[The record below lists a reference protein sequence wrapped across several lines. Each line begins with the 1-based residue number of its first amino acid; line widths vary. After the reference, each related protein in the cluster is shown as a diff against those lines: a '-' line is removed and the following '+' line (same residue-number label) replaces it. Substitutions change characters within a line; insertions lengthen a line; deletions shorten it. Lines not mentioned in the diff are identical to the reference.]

1 MKSIY
6 VLMPR
11 EVSPILSK
19 MVKATV
25 TLETSIIINDINKNA
40 DLKNKKLVFVAELDK
55 AGFCLPIL
63 GLFSKLYESFSDPL
77 SGSEGILLIH
87 SSSEL
92 YTKSSAASI
101 IFLANRLGCSF
112 MGHPVAEATSNLNNF
127 STWQK
132 ALNLP
137 LEEICLEQ
145 CRKLGKRFIN
155 DMPVKKTDPK
165 ILVLHASSRATS
177 NTLLLWNM
185 IKSNLHGCIINE
197 LHVENGRVKDC
208 IGCSFKTC
216 MHYSAQSSCFYG
228 GFMVEEIYPAIE
240 KADAVIWICPNYN
253 DALSANLTAV
263 INRMTALYR
272 KTPFYD
278 KTLFS
283 VIVSG
288 NSGSDSVAKQLLNAL
303 NINKGFRLPPNF
315 TIMET
320 ANDPR
325 SILSVYNIEG
335 KAENFAKSILNEVK
349 IQKTDV

>member
-1 MKSIY
+1 MKPIY
-6 VLMPR
+6 IIMPG
-11 EVSPILSK
+11 EVSPILLK
-19 MVKATV
+19 MLKAAV
-25 TLETSIIINDINKNA
+25 PQENSFIIININEDT
-40 DLKNKKLVFVAELDK
+40 DLKNKKLVFVIELDRS
-55 AGFCLPIL
+55 GFCLPIL
-63 GLFSKLYESFSDPL
+63 SMFSKLYESASDQM

-87 SSSEL
+87 SSSDL

-101 IFLANRLGCSF
+101 IFLANNLGCRF
-112 MGHPVAEATSNLNNF
+112 IGHPVVEATSNLNNF

-132 ALNLP
+132 TLDLS

-145 CRKLGKRFIN
+145 CRKLGKRFIE
-155 DMPVKKTDPK
+155 DMPIKKTNPE
-165 ILVLHASSRATS
+165 ILMLHASSRTTS

-185 IKSNLHGCIINE
+185 IKDKLSGCNINE
-197 LHVENGRVKDC
+197 LHVENGRVMDC

-240 KADAVIWICPNYN
+240 KADAVLWICPNYN

-272 KTPFYD
+272 KTPFYN

-315 TIMET
+315 AIMET
-320 ANDPR
+320 ANDPW
-325 SILSVYNIEG
+325 SITKVDNIDS
-335 KAENFAKSILNEVK
+335 KAERFAENILNEIK
-349 IQKTDV
+349 I